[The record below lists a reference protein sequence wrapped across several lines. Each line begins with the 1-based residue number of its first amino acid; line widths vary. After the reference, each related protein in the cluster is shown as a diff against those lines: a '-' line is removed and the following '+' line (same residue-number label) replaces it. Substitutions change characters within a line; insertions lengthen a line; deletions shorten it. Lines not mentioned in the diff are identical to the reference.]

1 MTLYSVQLTD
11 WIFGKRYWFLSF
23 AKSVGKNI
31 GKNINNENVSSKS
44 SQRLLDHSKQS
55 PTTSVFKAASKK
67 AISI

>member
-31 GKNINNENVSSKS
+31 GKNINKNVSSKS